1 MQRVPLASFEP
12 GLLERLEALW
22 GRPVNL
28 YRCLANQ
35 PRLVAAWTEFFQA
48 VRAESRTPRVL
59 RELMILRSAQL
70 AGSEYEWAQHL
81 RMARMAGVSEAQ
93 IDALAR
99 WRESGD
105 FDARARACLALQEA
119 VVAGSVSDD
128 VYAECARHFSH
139 GEYVELVLTAAAYVM
154 VPRVLEA
161 LRVPLDEDIRDHSPR
176 LT

>member
-1 MQRVPLASFEP
+1 MQRVPFASFEP
-12 GLLERLEALW
+12 VLLERLEALW

-35 PRLVAAWTEFFQA
+35 PQLAAAWTEFFQA
-48 VRAESRTPRVL
+48 LRAESRTPRAL

-81 RMARMAGVSEAQ
+81 KMARKAGVREAQ

-99 WRESGD
+99 WRGSAE
-105 FDARARACLALQEA
+105 FDARERACLELQEA
-119 VVAGSVSDD
+119 VVAGRVGDE
-128 VYAECARHFSH
+128 VYAECARHFGH
-139 GEYVELVLTAAAYVM
+139 GEYVELTLTAAAYVM

-161 LRVPLDEDIRDHSPR
+161 LRVPLDDDIREYSPR
-176 LT
+176 LA